1 MKIWHYTLHPIADDA
16 NFFGGIYYT
25 IYHMPDRTI
34 SFTATVETDYRFMRA
49 AQLPKRK
56 PGQSVLD
63 QILDLPMEAAGRPAL
78 IVGSGKRKQEK
89 RIADPVLF
97 RKFAVIDSPEAL
109 LGFIRRFGR
118 LTDEKEGDDIYRLAE
133 EIRDMRR
140 AIAFADK
147 RKRHPPAAVFDL
159 KADVV
164 FNSRTRRIEQRVFPQ
179 TLLQALWLQ
188 FIYAPVSAATLNECK
203 YCGVQ
208 FWAGVGTKRR
218 ADAKF
223 CLHEHQV
230 LFNSEKRSHPE
241 LENRK

>member
-1 MKIWHYTLHPIADDA
+1 
-16 NFFGGIYYT
+16 
-25 IYHMPDRTI
+25 MPDHTI
-34 SFTATVETDYRFMRA
+34 SFTATVETNYRFVRPPPM
-49 AQLPKRK
+49 PKRK
-56 PGQSVLD
+56 PGQSVAD
-63 QILDLPMEAAGRPAL
+63 QILEMPMATAGRPAL
-78 IVGSGKRKQEK
+78 IVGSGKRKQER

-97 RKFAVIDSPEAL
+97 RKFAEIDTLEAL

-118 LTDEKEGDDIYRLAE
+118 LTDEKEGDDVYQLAE

-140 AIAFADK
+140 AIAFGDK

-188 FIYAPVSAATLNECK
+188 FIYTPVGAAKLSNCE
-203 YCGVQ
+203 YCDQQ

-223 CLHEHQV
+223 CSHKHQV
-230 LFNSEKRSHPE
+230 LFNSEKRSNPE
-241 LENRK
+241 MEKGK